1 MEYNPREISVD
12 ISRLAFLFPSAQPE
26 DEYQAL
32 MEAKPFD
39 EPVISRQEM
48 GPLRD
53 IIADCI
59 DMLPQQDRYIVEAII
74 YEQVSLVE
82 LGKRMG
88 ISGPHTWRLRNEAY
102 NKLRE
107 LLMVDERILDI
118 IGE

>member
-1 MEYNPREISVD
+1 MDYNPREISVD
-12 ISRLAFLFPSAQPE
+12 ISKLAFLFPSAQPE

-39 EPVISRQEM
+39 EPATSREEM
-48 GPLRD
+48 GPLKD

-118 IGE
+118 RGE

>member
-1 MEYNPREISVD
+1 MSYNKREFPVD
-12 ISRLAFLFPSAQPE
+12 IDDLMNILSNYQPE
-26 DEYQAL
+26 NEYQAL
-32 MEAKPFD
+32 MEANPFD

>member
-1 MEYNPREISVD
+1 MPRLQDYLVHKNELEYWIERGWNEVD
-12 ISRLAFLFPSAQPE
+12 A
-26 DEYQAL
+26 
-32 MEAKPFD
+32 
-39 EPVISRQEM
+39 
-48 GPLRD
+48 
-53 IIADCI
+53 
-59 DMLPQQDRYIVEAII
+59 
-74 YEQVSLVE
+74 LVE